1 MDIQNV
7 EADVVVVGSGPT
19 GLTLSSLLGGLGRS
33 VVLVEK
39 WPSLYGKPRLTHI
52 DGETARLLNLS
63 CDADQALRDSWVTP
77 HYEWINAKGQVL
89 LDVAAGNTRKM
100 VWDDHISVH
109 QPHIEEALV
118 ERIESSGNVRLLRGY
133 LATDISQDGDGVQL
147 TCRAWRRQ
155 SAPGEEPPQEVRV
168 RGKYLVGADGARS
181 FVRESLGIKRKDF
194 GFNERWLCVDTTPR
208 APLPAKFN
216 ENAVQ
221 VCDPRR
227 GHMFMP
233 IGRQRQR
240 FEFAVLPDE
249 RTGTWRRRRP
259 PCDCWPSTT
268 ASRPRTSS

>member
-168 RGKYLVGADGARS
+168 RGK
-181 FVRESLGIKRKDF
+181 
-194 GFNERWLCVDTTPR
+194 
-208 APLPAKFN
+208 
-216 ENAVQ
+216 
-221 VCDPRR
+221 
-227 GHMFMP
+227 
-233 IGRQRQR
+233 
-240 FEFAVLPDE
+240 
-249 RTGTWRRRRP
+249 
-259 PCDCWPSTT
+259 
-268 ASRPRTSS
+268 